1 MERKSQ
7 GNVDLTVVAPYL
19 LIMAALAALGVALA
33 GKPEAGTGQAAQI
46 AAPVQADSQ
55 SGEYSTGANAQP
67 TDSREGDGNVF
78 MYN

>member
-7 GNVDLTVVAPYL
+7 GNVDLAVVAPYL

-33 GKPEAGTGQAAQI
+33 GKPEPGTGQAAQI
-46 AAPVQADSQ
+46 TAPVQADSQ